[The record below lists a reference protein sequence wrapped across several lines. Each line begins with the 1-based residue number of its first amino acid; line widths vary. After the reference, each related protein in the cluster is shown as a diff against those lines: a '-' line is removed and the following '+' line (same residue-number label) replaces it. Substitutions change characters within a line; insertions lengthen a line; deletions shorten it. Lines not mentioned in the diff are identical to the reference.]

1 MNVLM
6 KELSTRGVET
16 HGRKVNVTQVELMT
30 AGQQFI
36 EEETAQRQDLRKRHT
51 KVRKSSK

>member
-6 KELSTRGVET
+6 KEVSTRGVRT
-16 HGRKVNVTQVELMT
+16 QGRKADVTQVELMT
-30 AGQQFI
+30 AGQQFM

-51 KVRKSSK
+51 KVRK

>member
-6 KELSTRGVET
+6 KEVSTRGVRT
-16 HGRKVNVTQVELMT
+16 QGRKADVTQVELMT

-51 KVRKSSK
+51 KVRK